1 MSVNSIIEY
10 MKLHIISLEQD
21 AERIR
26 NEMDSIEDLNS
37 DEYNNLDIED
47 IYTNGQIVATRHI
60 LEVAEEMKGR

>member
-1 MSVNSIIEY
+1 MTTTLIEY

-37 DEYNNLDIED
+37 DEYANLDIED

-60 LEVAEEMKGR
+60 LNVAEEMERK

>member
-1 MSVNSIIEY
+1 MNTTLIEY

-60 LEVAEEMKGR
+60 LNVAEEMERK